1 MNHQLP
7 WDITADDDDG
17 EKTAPATGAWTGR
30 RLIAVMLLTAAAL
43 DLARCGLVLAPA
55 RQPVPAAGLAAAGL
69 AAAALTVRT
78 ARGCQ
83 AGQRWAGWA
92 ALLIGAM
99 SAPQAAAS
107 GFHAPYTIPDTA
119 TAALGI
125 LLTVTVL
132 ATAGPAGPPRRDTE
146 NPCAMDRRATGDPAR
161 DEGRSAAGDP
171 ARGEGRS
178 AGISDPGS
186 HGQTSLWRPREA
198 LLARTIRCFTPSS
211 R

>member
-1 MNHQLP
+1 MNTPLP
-7 WDITADDDDG
+7 WDIATADE
-17 EKTAPATGAWTGR
+17 EKAPRARPGR
-30 RLIAVMLLTAAAL
+30 CLIAVMLLTAAAL

-55 RQPVPAAGLAAAGL
+55 RHPVATAGLAAAGL

-107 GFHAPYTIPDTA
+107 GFHSPYTIPDTA

-132 ATAGPAGPPRRDTE
+132 ATAGQAGPPRRDTE
-146 NPCAMDRRATGDPAR
+146 NRNDV
-161 DEGRSAAGDP
+161 
-171 ARGEGRS
+171 
-178 AGISDPGS
+178 
-186 HGQTSLWRPREA
+186 A
-198 LLARTIRCFTPSS
+198 L
-211 R
+211 